1 MNVCIWGIEN
11 AGGGNVSIWGIE
23 NAGGVLGECW
33 GRGKKGLIMD
43 CDLLETITWDFF
55 SSS

>member
-33 GRGKKGLIMD
+33 GSVGGVLGEGKERTNHGL
-43 CDLLETITWDFF
+43 
-55 SSS
+55 